1 MIHTVLNL
9 FFGCR
14 HRRITRPM
22 TAAHKPS
29 EKPGVT
35 YVVCLDCGQQF
46 HYDLA
51 MMRMGTPISKPSNVP
66 ADGHFQAPN

>member
-1 MIHTVLNL
+1 MYHVIKM
-9 FFGCR
+9 FFGCH

-22 TAAHKPS
+22 TPVHKAN

-46 HYDLA
+46 YYDLTE
-51 MMRMGTPISKPSNVP
+51 MRIGTLIPHAGNL
-66 ADGHFQAPN
+66 AGAGQFQTPN

>member
-1 MIHTVLNL
+1 MIRALINL
-9 FFGCR
+9 LFGCR

-22 TAAHKPS
+22 TATHKAA

-35 YVVCLDCGQQF
+35 YVTCLDCGQQF

-51 MMRMGTPISKPSNVP
+51 TMKMGTLIAKPSKL